1 MYAIRSVLIISTLNS
16 EPQLNSPAFPDILFY
31 LCVLVVVLLAAGGNV
46 INDYF
51 DQKVDRI
58 NRPEKVIV
66 GKLVKRRVAII
77 VHQVFNIV
85 AVLLSIFLAFKSGV
99 WWFVAIPVFTATL
112 LWIYS
117 PILKKKVLIGNL
129 SVAICVAIIP
139 WWTGVFELHYLSD
152 QTDAMF
158 HPRRLYG
165 YLENWINAYTLFA
178 FLLTL
183 SRECIKDIEDI
194 EGDSAEGYKTLPIV
208 WGIGNSKFY
217 SVVLQTLAL
226 CATVTGTW
234 WLFSKEKI
242 STEFLIAAAV
252 LVLLE
257 MITILKT
264 YLAEN
269 KAQFHGAS
277 IWHKA
282 VMGGGI
288 AILFFL

>member
-1 MYAIRSVLIISTLNS
+1 MYAIRLVLITSTLNS
-16 EPQLNSPAFPDILFY
+16 EPQLKSPAFPDFLFY
-31 LCVLVVVLLAAGGNV
+31 LSVLVMVLLAAGGNV

-58 NRPEKVIV
+58 NRPEQVIV

-85 AVLLSIFLAFKSGV
+85 AVLISIYLAFKSGV
-99 WWFVAIPVFTATL
+99 WWLAGIPVFMATL

-139 WWTGVFELHYLSD
+139 WWTGVFELHFLFD
-152 QTDAMF
+152 QMDAMF
-158 HPRRLYG
+158 HPKRLYR
-165 YLENWINAYTLFA
+165 YLEYWLNAYTLFA

-194 EGDSAEGYKTLPIV
+194 EGDSSEGYKTLPIV
-208 WGIGNSKFY
+208 WGIGTSKFY
-217 SVVLQTLAL
+217 AVILQTLAM
-226 CATVTGTW
+226 CATVLGTW

-242 STEFLIAAAV
+242 STEFIIAAGV
-252 LVLLE
+252 LVLLQ

-282 VMGGGI
+282 VLHRKI
-288 AILFFL
+288 EQPSK